1 MGLKKE
7 KYGYKKDII
16 VNLKLYLILFIYIYF
31 FGED

>member
-7 KYGYKKDII
+7 KYGYKKDFI
-16 VNLKLYLILFIYIYF
+16 VNLKMYLILFIYIYF

>member
-7 KYGYKKDII
+7 KYGYKKDFN
-16 VNLKLYLILFIYIYF
+16 VNQKLYLILFIYIYF